1 MVYDGGHY
9 IVVDSPSATDV
20 HSKELMLKGIAS
32 RNIVPGEIQYVV
44 TTHGHPDHFGQG
56 NFFPNA
62 RHFFG
67 SYEYSDTNF
76 ISTELHTV
84 RFCIQ
89 TRVKVIVS
97 ERYNATDEE
106 CPIVEHPWSHCSGC
120 DRDGAQCLMLRNNCS
135 CW

>member
-1 MVYDGGHY
+1 MNLTASVSMVYDGGHY

-32 RNIVPGEIQYVV
+32 RNIAPGEIQYVV

-56 NFFPNA
+56 IFFPNA
-62 RHFFG
+62 RPFFG

-84 RFCIQ
+84 S
-89 TRVKVIVS
+89 KK
-97 ERYNATDEE
+97 
-106 CPIVEHPWSHCSGC
+106 H
-120 DRDGAQCLMLRNNCS
+120 
-135 CW
+135 